1 MQHSYF
7 LFDLLLEKHLTSI
20 SSTATET
27 DVSVGQ
33 EIDMVCF
40 NETSHPTNDG
50 GTAHLMSTLCSDTM
64 LAKENT
70 NSGVAHSDLE
80 SGIPSGNS
88 PPNTCNYQLA
98 SFSSNCDEELI
109 SQT

>member
-7 LFDLLLEKHLTSI
+7 LFDLAEKYLTSI
-20 SSTATET
+20 TSTTTEI

-40 NETSHPTNDG
+40 NETPYPTNDG
-50 GTAHLMSTLCSDTM
+50 SNAHLLTLCSDTVFT
-64 LAKENT
+64 KESS

-80 SGIPSGNS
+80 SGIASSNS
-88 PPNTCNYQLA
+88 PPNTCNHQ
-98 SFSSNCDEELI
+98 SVTFSSNCDEELI
-109 SQT
+109 NRS